1 MSLSWIGETAVS
13 LSLPYE
19 KVFARELKAVQLA
32 EGITHERLVGLTN
45 EMIDEMLALITGCTD
60 ADVVYMPVDP
70 EAHDEHARGEAQVEP
85 WTLGH
90 VIVHATASS
99 EEACFIACEL
109 ARGVEF
115 HGRSRSEVPWETI
128 TTIAQCRARLE
139 ESRRMRLALLNAWPD
154 QPHLDN
160 RYEVW
165 PKGPVTN
172 AIERVIVGLVHDSD
186 HVGQIAK
193 IVAQRQRSSDLR

>member
-1 MSLSWIGETAVS
+1 MS

-32 EGITHERLVGLTN
+32 EGITRERLMALTN
-45 EMIDEMLALITGCTD
+45 EMIDEMLALISACTD
-60 ADVVYMPVDP
+60 ADVTCVPEDP
-70 EAHDEHARGEAQVEP
+70 KAYDRYANGDAANTA

-90 VIVHATASS
+90 VIAHTTASS
-99 EEACFIACEL
+99 EEACFLACEL
-109 ARGVEF
+109 ARGVPF
-115 HGRSRSEVPWETI
+115 HGRSRQEVPWETL
-128 TTIAQCRARLE
+128 TTVAQCRARLE

-154 QPHLDN
+154 FPHLDN

-165 PKGPVTN
+165 SDGPNTN

-186 HVGQIAK
+186 HVGHIAK
-193 IVAQRQRSSDLR
+193 IVAQLRR